1 MDTARTTPEWGHIEI
16 VCFEVFHFPKLFN
29 YYYPG
34 WLAIS
39 SSGELSN
46 EPPSTALWSP
56 FTPLFAGMLIV
67 CEMWAWLRGLRRAVE
82 FRGKCW
88 HVLYPVGIFIIMC
101 KAVYL

>member
-1 MDTARTTPEWGHIEI
+1 MGGTLR
-16 VCFEVFHFPKLFN
+16 LFVLKFSISQSSLIN
-29 YYYPG
+29 YYPG

-101 KAVYL
+101 EAVYL